1 MNRNDFLENV
11 KRSLD
16 ASYLPDARAQRP
28 LSPPLS
34 PFIPADLISQF
45 TQEAEILRS
54 NIYRVNS
61 EADVLSTIVQ
71 IFEDFQT
78 REYIAWA
85 EENLPVP
92 NLKARLTAHGLTE
105 REFSI
110 SNYPAARTKTLQS
123 LSDVQIGI
131 TGALAGLADTG
142 SLVIPG
148 GEGKSRLASLL
159 PIVHIA
165 LLKAD
170 DLFPTLAHFVDAH
183 PNAARDTANLNI
195 ISGPS
200 RTADIE
206 QTLTLGVHGPKFV
219 HIILV

>member
-11 KRSLD
+11 KQSLN

-28 LSPPLS
+28 LSPEMP
-34 PFIPADLISQF
+34 PFSPADLVPQF
-45 TQEAEILRS
+45 TQEAEALKAEIHRA
-54 NIYRVNS
+54 NT
-61 EADVLSTIVQ
+61 EADVLSKIVQ

-78 REYIAWA
+78 QEYIAWA
-85 EENLPVP
+85 GQALPIP
-92 NLKARLTAHGLTE
+92 YLKVRLAEHGLTE
-105 REFSI
+105 REFTV
-110 SNYPAARTKTLQS
+110 SNHPAARTKTLQS

-142 SLVIPG
+142 SLVVPG
-148 GEGKSRLASLL
+148 GIGQSRLASLL
-159 PIVHIA
+159 PMVHIA
-165 LLKAD
+165 LLKVD
-170 DLFPTLAHFVDAH
+170 DLFPTLAHFVDAY
-183 PNAARDTANLNI
+183 PDAARDTANLNI